1 MEQLIATLHAIR
13 QMSPA
18 LEALLRR
25 MVCPMTYKKGD
36 VIHKIGKICSQIF
49 FIETGLVRSFY
60 YDENGKAITDWFMKE
75 GDFCIAVLSY
85 FRQQPSLET
94 HIALEDCV
102 CWGITWAENEAI
114 YEEYP
119 EFNWHGRVIT
129 REYYC
134 RGEER
139 RQDVKL
145 KDPLVAFELL
155 MQKSPELLQRVPKKL
170 LASYIGVSER
180 TFDDL
185 PGRYRHK
192 QLLAAKRR

>member
-13 QMSPA
+13 RMSPA
-18 LEALLRR
+18 LEAHLRR
-25 MVCPMTYKKGD
+25 TIRPMFFKKGD
-36 VIHKIGKICSQIF
+36 IIHSIGEVCSHIF
-49 FIETGLVRSFY
+49 FIESGLIRSFY
-60 YDENGKAITDWFMKE
+60 YDEKGKAITDWFMKE
-75 GDFCIAVLSY
+75 LDFCIAVLSF

-94 HIALEDCV
+94 HVALEDCV

-145 KDPLVAFELL
+145 RDPLIAYELL
-155 MQKSPELLQRVPKKL
+155 ITKSPELLQRVPKYL

-185 PGRYRHK
+185 PGKYRDK
-192 QLLAAKRR
+192 QKLEAKRR